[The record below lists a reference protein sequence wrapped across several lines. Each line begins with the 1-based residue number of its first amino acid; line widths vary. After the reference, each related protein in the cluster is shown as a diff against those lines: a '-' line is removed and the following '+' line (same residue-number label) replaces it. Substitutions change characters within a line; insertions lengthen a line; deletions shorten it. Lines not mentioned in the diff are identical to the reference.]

1 MAEPNRRSSREDD
14 VNTVGGSRP
23 GLGAGPL
30 KTLTNDPFAFSA
42 YNYPDDISNLSHAM
56 LFNINVHEKSKDL
69 VGGPGNTPK
78 REIEAKELVV
88 AGPGGRPVTGPVI
101 PRQQRLTTGR
111 LGLTKKYKRVLRA
124 ISLYV
129 PETLVFDNQQ
139 TWDTPSLIDKLG
151 ILGTAAATALGSDK
165 VKEYLEKSITEM
177 GGNNPSI
184 AMQTLQGSARYA
196 LGALTGVGPGL
207 AAALPLIPLVGD
219 FDRKKL
225 TPFIK
230 TFAQLSGM
238 ALNPVIE
245 VLYNS
250 PQLRKFNFDFVFS
263 PRSQKEADMV
273 WQIIYE
279 FRRHSAPEF
288 DEATYGVL
296 LVPPSSFDITILRKT
311 PGQDGFIENTNVPR
325 MSTCVLNDVQV
336 DYASSGS
343 FVTFEDGM
351 PIQIRMRLSFTELN
365 IITREM
371 IDKGY

>member
-151 ILGTAAATALGSDK
+151 ILGTAAATALSSPGVMNYLNRSINEIGGSGFAAQAARGAAR
-165 VKEYLEKSITEM
+165 E
-177 GGNNPSI
+177 I
-184 AMQTLQGSARYA
+184 ARHLQ
-196 LGALTGVGPGL
+196 GVGPGL
-207 AAALPLIPLVGD
+207 AAAIPLIPFFGEL
-219 FDRKKL
+219 DRKKI
-225 TPFIK
+225 TPFVK

-288 DEATYGVL
+288 DEETYGVL